1 MEHNADIK
9 DTFGSSQN
17 RKVVTD
23 VVEKWRQAAS
33 LDGVSSLREVDTR
46 GALLD
51 VGVMA
56 GTGFAFPGVSGRT
69 VPRFQDCLE
78 HTQDNRKSPF
88 NKASDTE

>member
-1 MEHNADIK
+1 MEHNTDIK

-17 RKVVTD
+17 RKVATGFM
-23 VVEKWRQAAS
+23 EKWRQAAS
-33 LDGVSSLREVDTR
+33 LDGVPSLREVDTR

-56 GTGFAFPGVSGRT
+56 GTGFAFPGISGRA
-69 VPRFQDCLE
+69 VPRFEDGVE